1 MNVGKVFAW
10 VLLVGVLSLPRQ
22 LVAQSIP
29 DVPFDIDFAGV
40 TVHLNE
46 QGREQLKQEVALLY
60 TNRPG
65 IQRDIE
71 SLRQLTPL
79 LEPLL
84 AAERLPMD
92 FRYVSLPFATD
103 GALGYWCLTRDQALI
118 LKMAANEEVDE
129 RYNPILATETVAAR
143 ISRLHNTSDNY
154 FLTLIRYIQGEKAT
168 DHLTDKVNATY
179 VVLDAQSPALIWKI
193 LARKL
198 VFEREEPL
206 LRLPQTFLLYD
217 FRGGNGFSLRTI
229 SKQLR
234 IDEDRFRPFNTW
246 LKANTIPDDK
256 IYPVLIRVTT
266 DEFPGVKN
274 RDDVR
279 LKTSVAGQG
288 DVGFPTLKK
297 LPQSTESML
306 KPAVFYT
313 INEKPGVQAQPCD
326 NPITLAYYGKLG
338 VNSFLAYNDMSDRDV
353 VLPGQIY
360 YLARKDKRAKVP
372 FHVIQKNQ
380 TLREVSGIYGVRLKS
395 LLKFN
400 RIQPNQRVQTGRI
413 IWLRSKRPKSRPVEY
428 RQLPPES
435 IKPISD
441 DTLTRLS
448 AVDSIARPP
457 ADTVV
462 KAKAESLASA
472 TQPTSETSGTSKLI
486 EIPVPDTIDV
496 NTDDK
501 DITVADYAEEPA
513 EEEVLKLHK
522 VKAGQTYYGIS
533 QLYGVSLKQLY
544 TWNNLSER
552 IPLEIGQEL
561 IVDLTKKRLPAAVKP
576 TTKPKPRPKATATPT
591 TVAPTKAAPITVA
604 PTKAAPVTVA
614 PTKAAPVTV
623 APASVAPP
631 TAEAAGRVT
640 YHVVQP
646 GQTLYRVALINKVT
660 VPDLMRW
667 NNLRNYTVEIG
678 QRLQI
683 RKAK

>member
-1 MNVGKVFAW
+1 MNVLKVFTW
-10 VLLVGVLSLPRQ
+10 VLFAGFFSSSHPSQ
-22 LVAQSIP
+22 LFAQSIP

-46 QGREQLKQEVALLY
+46 PGREQLKREVAALY

-92 FRYVSLPFATD
+92 YRYATLPFTND
-103 GALGYWCLTRDQALI
+103 GVLGYWGLTRDQALI
-118 LKMAANEEVDE
+118 LKMVVNEEVDE
-129 RYNPILATETVAAR
+129 RYNPILATETVVAR

-154 FLTLIRYIQGEKAT
+154 FLTLLRYVQGEKAI
-168 DHLTDKVNATY
+168 DNLADKANSTY
-179 VVLDAQSPALIWKI
+179 VVLDAQSPEMIWKI

-206 LRLPQTFLLYD
+206 LRLPQTYLLYD

-256 IYPVLIRVTT
+256 LYPVLIRVTT
-266 DEFPGVKN
+266 DEFPDVKT
-274 RDDVR
+274 RDDTR
-279 LKTSVAGQG
+279 QKTDVAGPG

-313 INEKPGVQAQPCD
+313 INEKLGVQAQPCD
-326 NPITLAYYGKLG
+326 NVITLAYYGKLG
-338 VNSFLAYNDMSDRDV
+338 VNSFLDYNDLSDRDV
-353 VLPGQIY
+353 VQPGQIY
-360 YLARKDKRAKVP
+360 YLAPKDKRAKVP

-380 TLREVSGIYGVRLKS
+380 TIREVSGIYGVRLKS

-400 RIQPNQRVQTGRI
+400 RLQPNQRVQTGRI
-413 IWLRSKRPKSRPVEY
+413 VWLRNKRPKSRPVEY
-428 RQLPPES
+428 RQLPPEPT
-435 IKPISD
+435 KLNPD
-441 DTLTRLS
+441 DSLAKL
-448 AVDSIARPP
+448 PP
-457 ADTVV
+457 ADSV
-462 KAKAESLASA
+462 ARQLADTTTQVPSEQLA
-472 TQPTSETSGTSKLI
+472 TTTQPVAGTVDTGKVI
-486 EIPVPDTIDV
+486 EVPGPDT
-496 NTDDK
+496 TDIATNDK
-501 DITVADYAEEPA
+501 EIATVDYTDEPE
-513 EEEVLKLHK
+513 EEEVLKLHE

-533 QLYGVSLKQLY
+533 QLYGVTLKQLY

-552 IPLEIGQEL
+552 IPLEVGQEL
-561 IVDLTKKRLPAAVKP
+561 IVDLTKKRSAPALKP
-576 TTKPKPRPKATATPT
+576 TVKVRHKPKVTPARVVPVPV
-591 TVAPTKAAPITVA
+591 VAPVAVTSPTV
-604 PTKAAPVTVA
+604 
-614 PTKAAPVTV
+614 
-623 APASVAPP
+623 
-631 TAEAAGRVT
+631 EAAGSIT
-640 YHVVQP
+640 YHVVRA

-660 VPDLMRW
+660 VADLMRW
-667 NNLRNYTVEIG
+667 NNLKNYTVEIG
-678 QRLQI
+678 QRLAI
-683 RKAK
+683 RKNK